1 MPRGQAMQKE
11 QIEQA
16 ERSELQPELMSLM
29 REEVGK
35 ARNNRMPIIRAF
47 EAVAQR
53 TGLKSNT
60 IRNYYYRY
68 LHAQEGKKK
77 VPGGTE
83 GDSADTSPIGKPF
96 TPEETRELMKTMLHA
111 QAKGESVRGCANRL
125 SNGDK
130 RILIRLQNKYRSII
144 AREPDYVIN
153 LINEMTAA
161 GIPAYNPY
169 TREKEKSGR
178 YGSADGSAS
187 GDELIGLI
195 SQFTSNMKGI
205 GGNVLRDFVK
215 GLRDISSLAARGA
228 RRGGYDKA
236 ALEKEREL
244 KDLYNR
250 LVLLEVRAERE
261 QQEANAIHNR
271 YRSLVQLNR
280 QFLELPDVE
289 KLSNLNSYVSKLQSH
304 VQE

>member
-1 MPRGQAMQKE
+1 MQKE

-29 REEVGK
+29 KEEVGK
-35 ARNNRMPIIRAF
+35 ARDNRMPIIRAF

-68 LHAQEGKKK
+68 LHVHEDKQT
-77 VPGGTE
+77 VPVGTAGSN
-83 GDSADTSPIGKPF
+83 GDESPIGRPF
-96 TPEETRELMKTMLHA
+96 TPEETRELMKAMLLA
-111 QAKGESVRGCANRL
+111 QARGESVRGCANRL

-144 AREPDYVIN
+144 AREPDYVNN
-153 LINEMTAA
+153 LINEMAAA
-161 GIPAYNPY
+161 GLPAYNPY
-169 TREKEKSGR
+169 TREKDKPGR
-178 YGSADGSAS
+178 YGSMDGNAS
-187 GDELIGLI
+187 GDELVGLI

-228 RRGGYDKA
+228 RRGGRDSA
-236 ALEKEREL
+236 VLEKEREL

-250 LVLLEVRAERE
+250 LVLLEARAERE
-261 QQEANAIHNR
+261 QQESNTLRSR

-280 QFLELPDVE
+280 QFVELPDVE
-289 KLSNLNSYVSKLQSH
+289 KLSALNAYVSKLQSH
-304 VQE
+304 IQE